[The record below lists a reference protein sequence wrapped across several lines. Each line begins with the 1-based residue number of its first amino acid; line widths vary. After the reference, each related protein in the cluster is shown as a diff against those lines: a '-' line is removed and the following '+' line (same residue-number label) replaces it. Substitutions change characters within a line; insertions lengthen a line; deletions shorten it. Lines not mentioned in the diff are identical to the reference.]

1 MKNKEQFSIALW
13 DRLKKEGIPHTF
25 ETRSGNEVTQITIME
40 GLKYPVLGFDNSDE
54 TLINFNLDGSYTN
67 QEDMRDLFIVW
78 DEEQLFAEG
87 FLNIY
92 PNNVHEFHKS
102 KVLAD
107 KNAAKGRIACIP
119 FKLTYKK
126 GEGL

>member
-1 MKNKEQFSIALW
+1 MKNKEQFSLILW
-13 DRLKKEGIPHTF
+13 DRLKKEGIHHTF
-25 ETRSGNEVTQITIME
+25 ETRDGDKVTQLTIFNCFDE
-40 GLKYPVLGFDNSDE
+40 YQVYGVTHESVQSWDINGFY
-54 TLINFNLDGSYTN
+54 GHSY
-67 QEDMRDLFIVW
+67 RDLFIVW

-92 PNNVHEFHKS
+92 PNNVYNFHAS
-102 KVLAD
+102 KEIAD
-107 KNAAKGRIACIP
+107 FNADESRTACIP